1 MPTIAYLKSLIK
13 NTVSPTSD
21 EEFLRLV
28 QEADIRL
35 LEFGKWRWTRSKLTL
50 TPASGIITLPAT
62 HVAILGAQVNGSA
75 VNIFA
80 EEHEFVPDGIG
91 EIEVGGA
98 NGVML
103 IDQGLDGD
111 GLRAYKVTG
120 VLPADVSLQVLAT
133 KAPALLYDPDI
144 ADSSVPEDAVD
155 TTVCPDVAALKLAC
169 LGIIME
175 EANDMKQSREFFS
188 TALATLDNKEKA
200 ARGNARQTV
209 NIRSAGPGIRKIF
222 NPR

>member
-1 MPTIAYLKSLIK
+1 MPTITYLKSLIK
-13 NTVSPTSD
+13 NTISPTSD

-28 QEADIRL
+28 QEADLRL
-35 LEFGKWRWTRSKLTL
+35 LEFNRHRWTRSRLDL
-50 TPASGIITLPAT
+50 TPTDGIITLPAT
-62 HVAILGAQVNGSA
+62 HVAILGAQVDGSA

-80 EEHEFVPDGIG
+80 EEHEFVPDGVG
-91 EIEVGGA
+91 EIEVNGA
-98 NGVML
+98 NGCML
-103 IDQGLDGD
+103 IDQGLDTN
-111 GLRAYKVTG
+111 GLRTYKVTG
-120 VLPADVSLQVLAT
+120 ILPTGVTLHVLAT
-133 KAPALLYDPDI
+133 KAPATLYDPDI

-175 EANDMKQSREFFS
+175 EANDLKQSREYFS

-209 NIRSAGPGIRKIF
+209 NIRSVAPGIRKI
-222 NPR
+222 PSLR

>member
-1 MPTIAYLKSLIK
+1 MPTITYLKSLIK
-13 NTVSPTSD
+13 NTISPTSD

-35 LEFGKWRWTRSKLTL
+35 LQWGRWRFTRSRLDL
-50 TPASGIITLPAT
+50 TPTDGIITLPAT
-62 HVAILGAQVNGSA
+62 HVAILGAQVDGSA

-80 EEHEFVPDGIG
+80 EEHEFVPDGVG
-91 EIEVGGA
+91 EIEVNGA
-98 NGVML
+98 NGCML
-103 IDQGLDGD
+103 IDQGLDTN
-111 GLRAYKVTG
+111 GLRTYKVTG
-120 VLPADVSLQVLAT
+120 ILPTGVTLHVLAT
-133 KAPALLYDPDI
+133 KAPATLYDPDI

-175 EANDMKQSREFFS
+175 EANDLKQSREYFS

-209 NIRSAGPGIRKIF
+209 NIRSVAPGIRKI
-222 NPR
+222 PSLR